1 MIREET
7 SKRICNHMN
16 KDHMDAIHGYLK
28 NYTDIKDFQEV
39 ELCEI
44 TSTCM
49 KIKYD
54 GNFPR
59 KSIEYCLSAANLDKN
74 DIDLVIVPSMAN
86 QNFYK
91 KY

>member
-28 NYTDIKDFQEV
+28 NYTDVKDFEEV

-44 TSTCM
+44 TSKCCLLYTSPS
-49 KIKYD
+49 
-54 GNFPR
+54 PR
-59 KSIEYCLSAANLDKN
+59 DVEESRMPSSA
-74 DIDLVIVPSMAN
+74 
-86 QNFYK
+86 
-91 KY
+91 

>member
-1 MIREET
+1 
-7 SKRICNHMN
+7 MN

-54 GNFPR
+54 GNFTE
-59 KSIEYCLSAANLDKN
+59 I
-74 DIDLVIVPSMAN
+74 
-86 QNFYK
+86 NFPKDY
-91 KY
+91 

>member
-16 KDHMDAIHGYLK
+16 KDHMDAIHNYLK
-28 NYTDIKDFQEV
+28 NYTDIRTFKEA

-44 TSTCM
+44 TSKFM

-54 GNFPR
+54 GKFTEIAFPKEISEQEI
-59 KSIEYCLSAANLDKN
+59 KST
-74 DIDLVIVPSMAN
+74 LVAMIL
-86 QNFYK
+86 
-91 KY
+91 

>member
-1 MIREET
+1 
-7 SKRICNHMN
+7 MN

-54 GNFPR
+54 GNFTEINFPKEITEQEI
-59 KSIEYCLSAANLDKN
+59 KST
-74 DIDLVIVPSMAN
+74 LVSMIL
-86 QNFYK
+86 
-91 KY
+91 